1 MKILHALDRA
11 LTATVT
17 AVLVLI
23 FGVMLGLAALQVIL
37 RTGFQT
43 GLLWGDVAARHLVI
57 WVGFLGAFLA
67 TRENKHFHIDVL
79 TRFLSPGIRL
89 WFNAFSDLF
98 AAAICYLLMSASITF
113 LNVGMD
119 ADSTSFLHIPQRT
132 VALIVPVGF
141 GLIMVQFLIRMI
153 ESIVEAAGGPPKEG
167 AA

>member
-1 MKILHALDRA
+1 MKILHAFDRA
-11 LTATVT
+11 LTTIVT

-37 RTGFQT
+37 RGGFQA

-79 TRFLSPGIRL
+79 TRFLPAKIKL

-98 AAAICYLLMSASITF
+98 AAVICYLLLNASLTF

-119 ADSTSFLHIPQRT
+119 PEATSFLHIPQQT
-132 VALIVPVGF
+132 VAAIVPAGF
-141 GLIMVQFLIRMI
+141 GLIMIQFLIRMV
-153 ESIVEAAGGPPKEG
+153 ESIVEALGGPREEG

>member
-1 MKILHALDRA
+1 MKILHAIDRA

-37 RTGFQT
+37 RGVFQSC
-43 GLLWGDVAARHLVI
+43 LLWGDVAARHLVI

-79 TRFLSPGIRL
+79 TRFLSPQIRL

-98 AAAICYLLMSASITF
+98 AAAICCLLMNASITF

-119 ADSTSFLHIPQRT
+119 ADTTSFLHIPQRT
-132 VALIVPVGF
+132 VAMIVPVGF

-153 ESIVEAAGGPPKEG
+153 ESIVQAAGGPPEEG
-167 AA
+167 PA